1 METSNQ
7 ALTSF
12 WIFWVTYFE
21 HYKTITTT
29 GYLLK
34 SISLAL
40 SENLVAPGPL
50 ITPNSTKF
58 IIRKIET
65 ENGFQWRELVEL
77 VEYFSVFVSMFHSTL
92 LKRHGNRKAYF
103 IFYLEFNVE
112 ESFNLKLRE
121 LLFCKPR
128 WDFLSNY
135 QDLDHVRD
143 SRPRTRAVSLHKY
156 QHRGLSRS
164 EIFL

>member
-1 METSNQ
+1 M
-7 ALTSF
+7 
-12 WIFWVTYFE
+12 TYFE

-128 WDFLSNY
+128 
-135 QDLDHVRD
+135 
-143 SRPRTRAVSLHKY
+143 
-156 QHRGLSRS
+156 
-164 EIFL
+164 